1 MLQERQDRQGA
12 MLCSTYRSNCRSG
25 GGLKGEGG
33 SSHSPWRD
41 SISFFVFDWTMVH
54 HDQIAGDIIAVF
66 WPHSPALEVCQR
78 AQIGF
83 SFPPTRCVYRLWSF
97 KLME

>member
-1 MLQERQDRQGA
+1 MKNLTLPLINAVQLYEEK
-12 MLCSTYRSNCRSG
+12 G
-25 GGLKGEGG
+25 GGEVVVIVLGET
-33 SSHSPWRD
+33 
-41 SISFFVFDWTMVH
+41 ISFFVFDWTMVH